1 LFFRL
6 GDFYETFDHDAE
18 ITSKE
23 LDIVLT
29 SRNVAKGIRIPM
41 AGIPFHAVDNYLGRL
56 IEKGYHV
63 AICEQVGEQP
73 AKGLFPREVVRIV
86 TPGTLLEPSI
96 LDVDKNNY
104 LLCLHVSDDHA
115 GIAYVDIST
124 GEFKTTELS
133 GKDLFNQIRAE
144 VVRLSPAEI
153 ILPES
158 LEMENDLPGHI
169 SRWQDY
175 RFELSRCK
183 EALLTHFKAA
193 SLDGFGLN
201 GMTEA
206 ICAAGVIIQ
215 YISEMQPEALPLLSS
230 LSTYQLSEF
239 MVLDAVTRR
248 NLELTETIR
257 GGKPEGSL
265 LKILDYTITPM
276 GHRLIRNWI
285 SCPLLNIDS
294 IQERQKSVAYFVE
307 NGFIRAEFFALK
319 RDCGYRTAH
328 Q

>member
-1 LFFRL
+1 
-6 GDFYETFDHDAE
+6 
-18 ITSKE
+18 
-23 LDIVLT
+23 
-29 SRNVAKGIRIPM
+29 
-41 AGIPFHAVDNYLGRL
+41 
-56 IEKGYHV
+56 
-63 AICEQVGEQP
+63 
-73 AKGLFPREVVRIV
+73 
-86 TPGTLLEPSI
+86 
-96 LDVDKNNY
+96 
-104 LLCLHVSDDHA
+104 
-115 GIAYVDIST
+115 
-124 GEFKTTELS
+124 LS

-239 MVLDAVTRR
+239 IGVGCCHQTKSGTHRNHPGWKTRR
-248 NLELTETIR
+248 FSFEDIGLHHNTH
-257 GGKPEGSL
+257 GSPFDPQ
-265 LKILDYTITPM
+265 LDQLSTFKYRFNSGTAKKCC
-276 GHRLIRNWI
+276 L
-285 SCPLLNIDS
+285 
-294 IQERQKSVAYFVE
+294 FVE
-307 NGFIRAEFFALK
+307 NGLSGQSSLHLK
-319 RDCGYRTAH
+319 KRLRISNGSSIKSFRVMPNPVKWSLFVRP
-328 Q
+328 